1 MTKLKLK
8 TYSIIEE
15 AVEKGISYG
24 LMRAHKHTDNPS
36 EEILMQ
42 EIERAV
48 MYKLSEV
55 INFDTDEIITEDDDS
70 ADE

>member
-15 AVEKGISYG
+15 AVERGISYG
-24 LMRAHKHTDNPS
+24 LVRAHKHTDNPS
-36 EEILMQ
+36 EEMLMQ

-48 MYKLSEV
+48 MHELSEV
-55 INFDTDEIITEDDDS
+55 INFDTDEVIEEEDS
-70 ADE
+70 SDE